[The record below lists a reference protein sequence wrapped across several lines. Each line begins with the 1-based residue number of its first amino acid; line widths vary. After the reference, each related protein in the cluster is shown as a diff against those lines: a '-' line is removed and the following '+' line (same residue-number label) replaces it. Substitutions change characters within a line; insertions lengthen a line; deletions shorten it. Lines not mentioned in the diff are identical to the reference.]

1 MYELAR
7 RMTARALSERRVGPI
22 STPIAARPTPGLDPI
37 TRVLSG
43 AIEHMPHG
51 VLVFSQSGTVL
62 AANRRSSAIFGYAP
76 GELLDQPM
84 ERLLPETSR
93 PVRTGG
99 GKLQSERHT
108 STQTVEEPPT
118 GIRKDGEAVP
128 LEIGFSVVSEGES
141 SYLVASVTDI
151 TERLDLEAGLTAARE
166 EIMGFQRLVGE
177 LIESLLGAEGATLDG
192 AVTEGLSRVA
202 AVLHLDM
209 AAVWQTSAD
218 GSTATPTHFWVHQP
232 VPRPLDSISTASIP
246 WVVSRLKDGEPA
258 LFSRIDD
265 IPYVLDR
272 ELFDRTGTTSGAVFP
287 LPVPGRAGQQLRALC
302 FGSMNGLDWSGA
314 LVEQLQLVAAVIGQA
329 LSRRHVESALR
340 SALNE
345 VDELNAEMGSEIAHL
360 RGETRRT
367 SDSNSIVLESPA
379 IKHAFKQVESV
390 APMPA
395 TVLLLGE
402 TGSGKEVFAQAIHDL
417 SPRRHRTMVKVNC
430 AAIPSALIESEL
442 FGRERGAYTGAI
454 SRQMGR
460 FEVANQ
466 STLFLDEIGEL
477 PVDIQVKLLRAL
489 QHRVFER
496 LGSHQSIKVDVRII
510 AATNKNLEKA
520 VEDKTFREDLYY
532 RLNVFP
538 VVVPPLR
545 ERADDIP
552 GLVWAFIDEFS
563 RAFGKPIESI
573 AKESMREMQ
582 SYHWPGNV
590 RELRNVIERAVIVST
605 GRHLH
610 VSLPRT
616 SPQVA
621 PASMALADLEVAHI
635 RAVLEGTNWRV
646 RGAGGA
652 AERLGLKPT
661 TLESRMAKLG
671 IRRAR

>member
-1 MYELAR
+1 
-7 RMTARALSERRVGPI
+7 
-22 STPIAARPTPGLDPI
+22 
-37 TRVLSG
+37 
-43 AIEHMPHG
+43 
-51 VLVFSQSGTVL
+51 
-62 AANRRSSAIFGYAP
+62 
-76 GELLDQPM
+76 M
-84 ERLLPETSR
+84 ERLLPDTSR
-93 PVRTGG
+93 PLRAT
-99 GKLQSERHT
+99 LEQPRSERWT
-108 STQTVEEPPT
+108 AAPLVEEPPT
-118 GIRKDGEAVP
+118 GIRKDGETVP

-151 TERLDLEAGLTAARE
+151 TERLDLEAGLAAARE
-166 EIMGFQRLVGE
+166 EAMSFQRLIGE
-177 LIESLLGAEGATLDG
+177 LIESLLSAEGATLDG
-192 AVTEGLSRVA
+192 AVTEGLGRVA
-202 AVLHLDM
+202 AMLHLDM
-209 AAVWQTSAD
+209 AAVWQTSVD
-218 GSTATPTHFWVHQP
+218 GSTATPTHFWVRQP
-232 VPRPLDSISTASIP
+232 VPAPPDSMSTAALP
-246 WVVSRLKDGEPA
+246 WVVSRLKAGEPA
-258 LFSRIDD
+258 QFSQLED
-265 IPYVLDR
+265 IPSLPDR
-272 ELFDRTGTTSGAVFP
+272 QVFELAGATSGAAFP
-287 LPVPGRAGQQLRALC
+287 LPVPGKEGRQLRALC
-302 FGSMNGLDWSGA
+302 FASAHGLEWSCA
-314 LVEQLQLVAAVIGQA
+314 LDEQLQLVAAVVGQA
-329 LSRRHVESALR
+329 LAKRHVEAALR

-345 VDELNAEMGSEIAHL
+345 VDQLNAEVGSEIAHL

-367 SDSNSIVLESPA
+367 SDSNSIVLESAA
-379 IKHAFKQVESV
+379 IKRAFKQVESV

-417 SPRRHRTMVKVNC
+417 SPRHHRPMVKVNC

-442 FGRERGAYTGAI
+442 FGRERGAYTGAL
-454 SRQMGR
+454 SRQIGR
-460 FEVANQ
+460 FEVAHQ

-545 ERADDIP
+545 ERTDDIP

-573 AKESMREMQ
+573 AKESMRELQ
-582 SYHWPGNV
+582 GYHWPGNV
-590 RELRNVIERAVIVST
+590 RELRNVIERAVIIST

-610 VSLPRT
+610 VSLPKA
-616 SPQVA
+616 SPQAA